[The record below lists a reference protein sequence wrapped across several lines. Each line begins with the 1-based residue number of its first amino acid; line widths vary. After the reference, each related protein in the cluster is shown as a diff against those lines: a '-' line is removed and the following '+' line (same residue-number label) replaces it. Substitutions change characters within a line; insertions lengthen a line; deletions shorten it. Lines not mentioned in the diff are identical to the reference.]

1 MPLFKKRTREI
12 EEQFAGKNVLL
23 TSRGANFF
31 GQESKGVNQI
41 RGNGVL
47 ILTDKE
53 LYFGMWTPKKDLKVP
68 IVAIKDVEN
77 PKSFLNKSI
86 FRRLLKITFENDI
99 SEIDTAAWYVKALD
113 IWTRELER
121 LIRNTKRNQELYG

>member
-12 EEQFAGKNVLL
+12 EDQFVGKNVLL

-31 GQESKGVNQI
+31 GQDSKRVPQI

-53 LYFGMWTPKKDLKVP
+53 LFFGMWTPKKELKIP
-68 IVAIKDVEN
+68 IVAIKSVEN
-77 PKSFLNKSI
+77 PKSFLGKSV
-86 FRRLLKITFENDI
+86 FRTLLKITFENDQGD
-99 SEIDTAAWYVKALD
+99 IDAAAWYVKDLD
-113 IWTRELER
+113 SWNRELER
-121 LIRNTKRNQELYG
+121 LISNFRNY

>member
-12 EEQFAGKNVLL
+12 EEQFTGKNVLL

-53 LYFGMWTPKKDLKVP
+53 LYFGMWTPKKELNIPV
-68 IVAIKDVEN
+68 VAIKDVEN
-77 PKSFLNKSI
+77 PKSFLGKSV
-86 FRRLLKITFENDI
+86 FRKLLKVTFENEI
-99 SEIDTAAWYVKALD
+99 GEIDKVAWYVKALET
-113 IWTRELER
+113 WTRTLEEI
-121 LIRNTKRNQELYG
+121 IRNNNRN

>member
-12 EEQFAGKNVLL
+12 EDQFVGKNVLL

-31 GQESKGVNQI
+31 GQESKGMGQI

-53 LYFGMWTPKKDLKVP
+53 LFFGMWTPKKELKVP
-68 IVAIKDVEN
+68 IVAIKSVEN
-77 PKSFLNKSI
+77 PKSFHGKSA
-86 FRRLLKITFENDI
+86 FRKLLKVAFENDQG
-99 SEIDTAAWYVKALD
+99 DLDAAAWYVKDLD
-113 IWTRELER
+113 SWTRELER
-121 LIRNTKRNQELYG
+121 LIKEIRNF

>member
-12 EEQFAGKNVLL
+12 EDQFVGKNVLL

-31 GQESKGVNQI
+31 GQDSKRVPQM

-53 LYFGMWTPKKDLKVP
+53 IFFGMWTPKKELKIP
-68 IVAIKDVEN
+68 IVAIKSVEN
-77 PKSFLNKSI
+77 PKSFHGKSV
-86 FRRLLKITFENDI
+86 FRKLLKITFEND
-99 SEIDTAAWYVKALD
+99 EGDMDAAAWYVKDLD
-113 IWTRELER
+113 SWTRDLEQ
-121 LIRNTKRNQELYG
+121 LITNIRNY